1 MDSARFMTRSL
12 RSLEWG
18 EQVGCVLSAALQAV
32 EPGAAIKKHL
42 QRVGDHLIVGGSPYT
57 LPAYKRVFLVGA
69 GKASIPMGIAAAT
82 LLGDHLT
89 AGMLIT
95 KEGCWVE
102 DDQTNIPGL
111 EIFSAGH
118 PIPNERGRQ
127 ATQKIVNLLSTAR
140 ADDLVL
146 CLISGGGSALLT
158 DPVEG
163 ISLEDIQVLTASL
176 LRCGANVG
184 EINTLRKHVD
194 RVKGGGLA
202 RVAAPATVISMILS
216 DVVGDPLDMIAS
228 GPCLP
233 DLTTFEDALAVLQRY
248 HLFEEAPPKI
258 IKYLQKGVSG
268 SIPET
273 PKPGD
278 HLFDRTQNIIIGSGY
293 QAAQAGLER
302 ARGLGWNSSL
312 LTTFLQGEA
321 RQAGRTLAAI
331 ARQVDATGEPSR
343 RPACLIAAGET
354 TVTVKGGGTG
364 GRNQELA
371 LAAVP
376 DMAGIQ
382 EAVLVALATDGGD
395 GPTAAAGAVVTGETL
410 LRARSLGM
418 EPVEYL
424 DRNDAY
430 HFFEP
435 LDDLLITGPTQTN
448 VNDLALLFLG

>member
-18 EQVGCVLSAALQAV
+18 EQVGCVLSAAFQAV
-32 EPGAAIKKHL
+32 EPGAAIEKHL
-42 QRVGDHLIVGGSPYT
+42 QRVGDHLIVGGIPYT
-57 LPAYKRVFLVGA
+57 LSVYDRVFLVGA
-69 GKASIPMGIAAAT
+69 GKASIPMGIAAAR
-82 LLGDHLT
+82 LLGDRLT
-89 AGMLIT
+89 AGVLIT
-95 KEGCWVE
+95 KEGYWGE
-102 DDQTNIPGL
+102 DVQTPIPGL
-111 EIFSAGH
+111 EIFSGGH
-118 PIPNERGRQ
+118 PLPNERGWY

-140 ADDLVL
+140 EGDLVL

-163 ISLEDIQVLTASL
+163 ISLEDIQALTASL
-176 LRCGANVG
+176 LRSGANIG
-184 EINTLRKHVD
+184 EINTLRKHLD

-202 RVAAPATVISMILS
+202 HLAAPATVISLILS
-216 DVVGDPLDMIAS
+216 DVVGDPLDIIAS
-228 GPCLP
+228 GPCVP

-248 HLFEEAPPKI
+248 HLLEETPPKI
-258 IKYLQKGVSG
+258 IKYLQKGAASC
-268 SIPET
+268 IPET

-278 HLFDRTQNIIIGSGY
+278 HIFDHTQNIIVGSSY

-331 ARQVDATGEPSR
+331 ARQVDATGEPSP

-354 TVTVKGGGTG
+354 TVTVRGGGTG

-382 EAVLVALATDGGD
+382 EVVLVALATDGGD
-395 GPTAAAGAVVTGETL
+395 GPTPAAGAVVTGETL

-418 EPVEYL
+418 EPLDYL
-424 DRNDAY
+424 ERNDAY

-435 LDDLLITGPTQTN
+435 LNDLLVTGPTQTN
-448 VNDLALLFLG
+448 VNDIALLFLV